1 LRADQLQID
10 ETQKGEPVSVL
21 FALEQEQSEYPVSF
35 EQIWCLPVQD
45 DIYLIDNI
53 PFYARD
59 VSIGDEI
66 RTKLRDG
73 GRWFTCVTKPSTNTT
88 LRMFARNPTFEPLL
102 RPKLESFGG
111 QTEKI
116 QGSPLIAVS
125 LPPSADI
132 ASALDFLDRENE
144 AGNVSF
150 EESCVR
156 YR

>member
-1 LRADQLQID
+1 MQI
-10 ETQKGEPVSVL
+10 EEAQKEEPVSVF
-21 FALEQEQSEYPVSF
+21 FALEQEQSQYPPVSC
-35 EQIWCLPVQD
+35 EQIWCLPIQE
-45 DIYLIDNI
+45 DIYQIDNI

-66 RTKLRDG
+66 RTELRDG
-73 GRWFTCVTKPSTNTT
+73 GRWCICVTKPSTNTT
-88 LRMFARNPTFEPLL
+88 LRVFARNPTFEPLL

-111 QTEKI
+111 QTEKM

-125 LPPSADI
+125 LPSSADI

-144 AGNVSF
+144 AGNVGF